1 MGVYTLGL
9 CTDWCMCLY
18 DTNHWLIN
26 IYLWEEWCNNWSSYL
41 ILPLECYQHI
51 DRIATEKTNSNTFN
65 IFWDINLWKKYFH
78 NIGIHNL
85 FWFLN
90 KKQTYIIVKLCFI
103 INNSRYYQNKHFT
116 SENLVYILMAAMKII
131 SLPRKLILVL
141 DVVTELNVWISITEA
156 SHISHLCIWQ
166 LQNLGSVIV
175 LHLHD
180 IKDAVCALK

>member
-1 MGVYTLGL
+1 MTPII
-9 CTDWCMCLY
+9 D
-18 DTNHWLIN
+18 WLIFTCGKN
-26 IYLWEEWCNNWSSYL
+26 GAITGPVISSSL
-41 ILPLECYQHI
+41 SSVTNTLTGLPLKRQ
-51 DRIATEKTNSNTFN
+51 IAIHSTF
-65 IFWDINLWKKYFH
+65 FLDINLWKKYFH

-85 FWFLN
+85 FWILN